1 MEVWILGAH
10 NLESATT
17 KLASLLIDGIL
28 AVDAGGLTS
37 SLSFPQQEKIK
48 SILLTHGHYD
58 HMRDV
63 PAIALSNFNRT
74 ISIYATAS
82 TLDSLSAHL
91 IDGMIYPKFTEMP
104 SPQSPALKLF
114 TLEPYKE
121 QNIAGYKVLA
131 LPVNHTIPTV
141 GYQIT
146 AAEGKSLFY
155 SGDTGPGVSACWD
168 YISPQLLI
176 MELTLPNRYED
187 MAEEAG
193 HLTPR
198 LLREELVKFRQ
209 IKGYLPPI
217 ILIHL
222 YPAYEEEIRKEVE
235 SLATE
240 IGANFT
246 LGYEGMR
253 FNI

>member
-114 TLEPYKE
+114 ALEPYKE

-240 IGANFT
+240 IGANIT